1 MGEYANSDW
10 GVYNKISN
18 GGDQAGLW
26 RTLTNEEWMYLLFER
41 DDAFLLYGSATVNG
55 VPGIILLPDN
65 WTAPEGIT
73 FKTGTN
79 GYDDNIYTIVDW
91 CRMEAYGAVFF
102 PAVGVRDGS
111 NVEDV
116 GYFGSYWSSSS
127 WDEYTYYMYFFDN
140 TVYMDG
146 YDRRYQGRSVRLVRD
161 L

>member
-1 MGEYANSDW
+1 
-10 GVYNKISN
+10 
-18 GGDQAGLW
+18 
-26 RTLTNEEWMYLLFER
+26 
-41 DDAFLLYGSATVNG
+41 
-55 VPGIILLPDN
+55 
-65 WTAPEGIT
+65 
-73 FKTGTN
+73 
-79 GYDDNIYTIVDW
+79 
-91 CRMEAYGAVFF
+91 MEAYGAVFF

-111 NVEDV
+111 IVEDV